1 MMRTLLKSWV
11 AGEADERLLKVLR
24 DELEPRETYTL
35 WLCGEM
41 GAGKT
46 SLVRAY
52 LYSLGLSAKT
62 PVVSPT
68 YTIMN
73 EYKVGED
80 WYAHLDLY
88 RAREGFSLD
97 ELGIHDVRP
106 FKGTFV
112 EWPEQGGETETLTA
126 THKIFI
132 DTDSPD
138 QRTYTFIACDS
149 SES

>member
-1 MMRTLLKSWV
+1 MRMILEQYVAKEADATLLASMK
-11 AGEADERLLKVLR
+11 A
-24 DELEPRETYTL
+24 ELEKHGQYTL
-35 WLCGEM
+35 WLCGDM

-52 LYSLGLSAKT
+52 LYSLGLSEKT

-73 EYKVGED
+73 EYRVQND

-88 RAREGFSLD
+88 RADDRFSLD
-97 ELGIHDVRP
+97 ELGIHDVRT

-112 EWPEQGGETETLTA
+112 EWPEQAGEAESLPP
-126 THKIFI
+126 THKILI
-132 DTDSPD
+132 ETDNPD
-138 QRTYTFIACDS
+138 ERRYTFFACD
-149 SES
+149 

>member
-1 MMRTLLKSWV
+1 MRIITNKLIC
-11 AGEADERLLKVLR
+11 GEADGGLLARLKQ
-24 DELEPRETYTL
+24 ELESRSSYTL
-35 WLCGEM
+35 WLCGDM

-52 LYSLGLSAKT
+52 LYSLGLSEAT

-73 EYKVGED
+73 EYRLGMD

-88 RAREGFSLD
+88 RAGPGFSLD
-97 ELGIHDVRP
+97 ELGVHDIRP
-106 FKGTFV
+106 FKGIFV
-112 EWPEQGGETETLTA
+112 EWPEQAGEAQMLPP

-132 DTDSPD
+132 ETINLD
-138 QRTYTFIACDS
+138 QRSYSFAVCD
-149 SES
+149 

>member
-1 MMRTLLKSWV
+1 MRIIAKDLIC
-11 AGEADERLLKVLR
+11 GEADQKLLELLR
-24 DELEPRETYTL
+24 QELEPLQQYTL

-46 SLVRAY
+46 SLVRAF
-52 LYSLGLSAKT
+52 LYSLGLSDRT

-73 EYKVGED
+73 EYKVGND

-88 RAREGFSLD
+88 RASQGFSLD
-97 ELGIHDVRP
+97 ELGVNDIRP
-106 FKGTFV
+106 FKGILV
-112 EWPEQGGETETLTA
+112 EWPEQAGEAEMLPP

-132 DTDSPD
+132 ETISMEE
-138 QRTYTFIACDS
+138 RSYTFAACD
-149 SES
+149 

>member
-1 MMRTLLKSWV
+1 MRIIAKDLIC
-11 AGEADERLLKVLR
+11 GEADQKLLELLR
-24 DELEPRETYTL
+24 QELEPLPRYTL

-46 SLVRAY
+46 SLVRAF
-52 LYSLGLSAKT
+52 LYSLGLSDRT

-73 EYKVGED
+73 EYKVGSD

-88 RAREGFSLD
+88 RASQGFSLD
-97 ELGIHDVRP
+97 ELGVNDIRP
-106 FKGTFV
+106 FKGILV
-112 EWPEQGGETETLTA
+112 EWPEQAGEAEMLPP

-132 DTDSPD
+132 ETISMEE
-138 QRTYTFIACDS
+138 RSYTFAACD
-149 SES
+149 